1 MKKKTNETYDKY
13 HKTMIIS
20 QVTVLIVLIFLMLVI
35 TISSALRIYMLNGYE
50 KKWEFSLVTHS
61 EKQGVHYKYIVDG
74 KEYVCYQFA
83 TSDGAKKMPELKVF
97 HNTEYPIF
105 SYVEPFRN
113 DKITDIKIYTLCIDL
128 IILCLLICICI
139 SELGLHPH
147 TIRTKREKRI
157 AREIEHARTN

>member
-1 MKKKTNETYDKY
+1 MKRMMNDTYDKLY
-13 HKTMIIS
+13 DKQRKAQVIILIALIITMLG
-20 QVTVLIVLIFLMLVI
+20 VTSI
-35 TISSALRIYMLNGYE
+35 SALRIYMLNGYE

-74 KEYVCYQFA
+74 KEYVCYQFG

-113 DKITDIKIYTLCIDL
+113 DKITDIKIYTLGVDL
-128 IILCLLICICI
+128 IILCLLISVNWDLTLILFVPNVKNVLRAKLNMQ
-139 SELGLHPH
+139 EQ
-147 TIRTKREKRI
+147 IR
-157 AREIEHARTN
+157 

>member
-1 MKKKTNETYDKY
+1 MMNDTYDKLY
-13 HKTMIIS
+13 DKQRKAQVIILIALIITMLG
-20 QVTVLIVLIFLMLVI
+20 VTSI
-35 TISSALRIYMLNGYE
+35 SALRIYMLNGYE

-74 KEYVCYQFA
+74 KEYVCYQFG
-83 TSDGAKKMPELKVF
+83 TSDGVKKMPELKVF

-113 DKITDIKIYTLCIDL
+113 DKITDIKIYTLGVDL

-139 SELGLHPH
+139 CELGLDPH

>member
-1 MKKKTNETYDKY
+1 MMNDTYDKLY
-13 HKTMIIS
+13 DKQRKAQVIILIALIITMLG
-20 QVTVLIVLIFLMLVI
+20 VTSI
-35 TISSALRIYMLNGYE
+35 SALRIYMLNGYE

-74 KEYVCYQFA
+74 KEYVCYQFG

-113 DKITDIKIYTLCIDL
+113 DKITDIKIYTLGVDL

-139 SELGLHPH
+139 CELGLDPH